1 MILDFGTVSQISLR
15 PWSSVMVRT
24 AIYFV
29 SASVSALVLFGPLGS
44 LNAAGT
50 AEQQQ
55 ACFEDAIRFCGSEI
69 PDVERITACM
79 VRNIDKLSPRCR
91 VQFGQPVV
99 GPKAA
104 SAKSCKSCTMSTTS
118 PVALSGL

>member
-1 MILDFGTVSQISLR
+1 
-15 PWSSVMVRT
+15 MVRP

-29 SASVSALVLFGPLGS
+29 SASVSALVAFEPLGS

-55 ACFEDAIRFCGSEI
+55 ACFGDAIMLCGSEI
-69 PDVERITACM
+69 PDVQRITTCM

-91 VQFGQPVV
+91 AQFGQPVV
-99 GPKAA
+99 SPEPKR
-104 SAKSCKSCTMSTTS
+104 SANR
-118 PVALSGL
+118 

>member
-1 MILDFGTVSQISLR
+1 
-15 PWSSVMVRT
+15 MVRT
-24 AIYFV
+24 AITFIG
-29 SASVSALVLFGPLGS
+29 ASVSALIAFVPLGL

-55 ACFEDAIRFCGSEI
+55 ACFIDAITFCGSEV
-69 PDVERITACM
+69 PDVQRITACM

-99 GPKAA
+99 GPKTA
-104 SAKSCKSCTMSTTS
+104 SAKSCKRCTVSTTS